1 MNKFLSLYI
10 LYPLDV
16 TYIMT
21 RLGTKLTP
29 EEEKL
34 RRQLDDARRA
44 KAFEKSKR
52 RVTFTGLP
60 ARKSGPAKTKPVRE
74 KPPLT
79 RSRAAAEKKKQ
90 EAENKKQEAEK
101 KKQEE
106 KKKRERYERN
116 LKNFAR
122 TVVDRSHNLTFLTDV
137 VGENVVLFE
146 WDPKSKL
153 KF

>member
-10 LYPLDV
+10 LYPFDV

-34 RRQLDDARRA
+34 RRKLDDARRA
-44 KAFEKSKR
+44 KAFEKSKQK
-52 RVTFTGLP
+52 VTFTGLP

-90 EAENKKQEAEK
+90 EAEK

-106 KKKRERYERN
+106 KQKRERYERN